1 MSSFNLL
8 LFSNVCT
15 LQASEW
21 DGKVQRLVKLGFDKN
36 LVLHALCLFQ
46 GDEDQAA
53 GYLFGG

>member
-8 LFSNVCT
+8 LFSNICT

-21 DGKVQRLVKLGFDKN
+21 DGKVQKLVELGFDKN
-36 LVLHALCLFQ
+36 LVLHALQ